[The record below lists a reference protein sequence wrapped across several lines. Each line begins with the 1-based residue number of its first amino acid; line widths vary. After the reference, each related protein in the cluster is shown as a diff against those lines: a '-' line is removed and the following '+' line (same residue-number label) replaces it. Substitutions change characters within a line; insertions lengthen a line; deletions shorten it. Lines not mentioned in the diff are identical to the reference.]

1 MQTSTKTILLCT
13 AILFGGILFAAWA
26 VAQIL
31 KFPPPVIVS
40 LTEAFLK
47 AGFAVAVLGV
57 AFFRRWINVK
67 NTVIVTAV
75 LSVGLSV
82 WVTAEVQT
90 AASPAVSPAFYHD
103 SAFSAEFPCD
113 VKVKTSAVPNTQE
126 SMHLYECTSV
136 GITYSVTYLKVAE
149 PPPIED
155 AIKAGLDGAMSP
167 GYTVTMSET
176 TLDGMTATSGIAYG
190 FLKVRP
196 PDQQRFEDWT
206 LGAYDSTSQRIWL
219 LQIVAPANQADHE
232 MNGRFFG
239 SFKRAAR

>member
-1 MQTSTKTILLCT
+1 MHNSTKTILLCT
-13 AILFGGILFAAWA
+13 AILFGGILFADWV

-31 KFPPPVIVS
+31 RVPPPVIE
-40 LTEAFLK
+40 LQTEAFLK

-67 NTVIVTAV
+67 NTVIATAV

-90 AASPAVSPAFYHD
+90 AASPAVSPALYHD

-113 VKVKTSAVPNTQE
+113 VKVETSAVPNTQE
-126 SMHLYECTSV
+126 SMHLYDCTSA
-136 GITYSVTYLKVAE
+136 GITYSVTYLKVTE
-149 PPPIED
+149 PPTIED
-155 AIKAGLDGAMSP
+155 AIKAGLDGMMSP

-176 TLDGMTATSGIAYG
+176 TLDGLTATSGTADG
-190 FLKVRP
+190 FLKVLP
-196 PDQQRFEDWT
+196 PDQGRTKDRM

-219 LQIVAPANQADHE
+219 VQIAGPANQE